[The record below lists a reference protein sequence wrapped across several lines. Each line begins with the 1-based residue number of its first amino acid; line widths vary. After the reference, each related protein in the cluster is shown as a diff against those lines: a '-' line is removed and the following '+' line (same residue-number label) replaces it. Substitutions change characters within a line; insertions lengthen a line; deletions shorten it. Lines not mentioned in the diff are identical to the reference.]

1 MTFELAQQLCRIWL
15 GNPGEVERTRWKEE
29 WFKEGMAT
37 YLAYYFLTQVSRNV
51 KICTS
56 YVSKRQPIKSL
67 STYFY
72 QFYRHTF
79 MKKKSFFDFLQI
91 RSSGIPCKLYRTIK
105 VYRDIV
111 SYLSIPQREGKGSHN
126 IKMFVTPTFVKAES
140 NTKLL
145 ARQHFKL

>member
-56 YVSKRQPIKSL
+56 YVSKRQLIKYLCLCFCFLSL
-67 STYFY
+67 
-72 QFYRHTF
+72 FYRH
-79 MKKKSFFDFLQI
+79 
-91 RSSGIPCKLYRTIK
+91 
-105 VYRDIV
+105 IV
-111 SYLSIPQREGKGSHN
+111 SCLSITQREGKDSHN
-126 IKMFVTPTFVKAES
+126 IKMFVTHTFVNAES
-140 NTKLL
+140 KSKLAHNL
-145 ARQHFKL
+145 AR